1 MSRQILKSIF
11 LFTIISFAERG
22 INYLITLALSIYLP
36 PEELG
41 KLAYLLTVQAYIY
54 PLILCYTNGAIL
66 LHYSKEKDG
75 LNYFYNSTVINFT
88 AFIVIAIITLI
99 TGLLINLSSLLVII
113 ALLTISLLEAVRLNY
128 LAYNQAFLNIKKYA
142 LTAIFFVITNLIITF
157 IFLSRFQAKYE
168 YRIYAILLSSI
179 LVLMLILWSIKFKFN
194 FLISKALMKQI
205 LSYGLPLL
213 PHAFGLLA
221 IESLNRYFLDS
232 YGNKFELGLYS
243 FAFTLAAPLGILNTA
258 FITAWTP
265 HLYRLF
271 KEDTESSKNKIVKV
285 HTLYILFIIITAI
298 LISVFSKNILSLFS
312 AKYYSSYKY
321 LMVIPFYFSI
331 QAIYVIFSAT
341 LFYFKKNRYFIYLSF
356 INIIFSVLINYFLFS
371 NYGIS
376 ATAYCA
382 ILSLTLFTT
391 LIVILSHKT
400 YPLVWIQLFGT
411 QIKNV

>member
-11 LFTIISFAERG
+11 LFTVISFAERG

-142 LTAIFFVITNLIITF
+142 ITAIFFVIANLVITF
-157 IFLSRFQAKYE
+157 FFLSRFQAKYE

-179 LVLMLILWSIKFKFN
+179 LVFVLIVWSIKFKFN
-194 FLISKALMKQI
+194 FRINKDLVRQV

-271 KEDTESSKNKIVKV
+271 KEDSDNSKRKIVKV
-285 HTLYILFIIITAI
+285 HLLYILFIIFIGI
-298 LISVFSKNILSLFS
+298 LISIFSKDILHLFS
-312 AKYYSSYKY
+312 AKYFSSYKY

-341 LFYFKKNRYFIYLSF
+341 LFYFKKNKYFIYLSF